1 MAAPDNG
8 TTRAP
13 GPVLGI
19 DVGGTK
25 VAVAEIDGGR
35 VRAALERPT
44 DVSSAPALLAGV
56 EAAAKEIVEET
67 GRPAAIG
74 VGVPSQIEFATGRVV
89 QSSNIPLEGVALR
102 EELEGRLGAP
112 VLVDNDAN
120 CAALAEAHAAPEEPV
135 ARNLVMLTL
144 GTGVGGGVVIDG
156 RIFRGSSGLG
166 AELGHMVIDPHG
178 PECPGRCPN
187 RGCLEAFC
195 SGTALERE
203 ATDLG
208 RRQPDSAL
216 GRGVVER
223 GRASGRDAVA
233 AAREG
238 DAAAVDLLELL
249 GTRLGVGVASLVNV
263 FEPQRIVI
271 GGGLSAAGDLFM
283 EAAGREAAA
292 RALPALFE
300 RVSLSLARAGP
311 AAGVIG
317 AGLLAAQEL
326 APVDTAAQEATEGG
340 T

>member
-1 MAAPDNG
+1 MPGRTAA
-8 TTRAP
+8 
-13 GPVLGI
+13 VGI

-25 VAVAEIDGGR
+25 VAVAEVDGGR
-35 VRAALERPT
+35 ARRALERPT
-44 DVSSAPALLAGV
+44 DTSDAAALLDGV
-56 EAAAKEIVEET
+56 EAAAKEVVEEA

-74 VGVPSQIEFATGRVV
+74 VGVPSQVDFATGTVV
-89 QSSNIPLEGVALR
+89 ASSNIPLAGVALR
-102 EELEGRLGAP
+102 DELASRLGAP
-112 VLVDNDAN
+112 VVVDNDAN
-120 CAALAEAHAAPEEPV
+120 CAALAEAHAAPEQPV

-144 GTGVGGGVVIDG
+144 GTGVGGGVVVDG

-166 AELGHMVIDPHG
+166 AELGHMVIDQHG

-195 SGTALERE
+195 SGTALGRA
-203 ATDLG
+203 ATELG
-208 RRQPDSAL
+208 REQPESAL
-216 GRGVVER
+216 GRVVGER

-233 AAREG
+233 AARGG
-238 DAAAVDLLELL
+238 DAAAIALLESL
-249 GTRLGVGVASLVNV
+249 GARLGVGVASLVNV

-283 EAAGREAAA
+283 EAARSEAAA

-317 AGLLAAQEL
+317 AGLLAAEEL
-326 APVDTAAQEATEGG
+326 ARGATAGREATEGG

>member
-1 MAAPDNG
+1 MPAHETG
-8 TTRAP
+8 TTTAP

-35 VRAALERPT
+35 VRAELERPT
-44 DVSSAPALLAGV
+44 DTSSASALLDGV
-56 EAAAKEIVEET
+56 EAAAKEVAEEA

-74 VGVPSQIEFATGRVV
+74 VGVPSQVDFATGTVV
-89 QSSNIPLEGVALR
+89 QSSNIPLAGVALR
-102 EELEGRLGAP
+102 DELERRLEAP
-112 VLVDNDAN
+112 VVVDNDAN

-135 ARNLVMLTL
+135 ALNLVMLTL

-166 AELGHMVIDPHG
+166 AELGHMVIDQHG

-195 SGTALERE
+195 SGTALGRA

-208 RRQPDSAL
+208 REQPGSAL
-216 GRGVVER
+216 GLVVADRGK
-223 GRASGRDAVA
+223 ASARDAAA

-238 DAAAVDLLELL
+238 NAQGVALLDSL
-249 GTRLGVGVASLVNV
+249 GTRLGIGVASLVNV

-271 GGGLSAAGDLFM
+271 GGGLSAAGDLFI
-283 EAAGREAAA
+283 EAARREAAA

-317 AGLLAAQEL
+317 AGLLAANEL
-326 APVDTAAQEATEGG
+326 ARGGTAGREATEEG